1 MERETRNSRDHPP
14 SPPLPEHMP
23 GVRAR
28 REAAFAVLGL
38 PDAASHNVNTWWFQ
52 SVIPVLKDTDF

>member
-1 MERETRNSRDHPP
+1 
-14 SPPLPEHMP
+14 MP
-23 GVRAR
+23 GVRVR